1 MSYRYDDR
9 SPERLHMRRGIF
21 ILSLFCALFLCA
33 HSVLTAQLKEH
44 IFDSE
49 GKLFWVTF
57 IQGWGGGGAEETPD
71 MRLYLSAVEPTTV
84 TITDN
89 RSGATTTVSI
99 PVANR
104 SVEVDVTT
112 LFGVDFE
119 LAVENL
125 GISRKSLRIEADV
138 DLTVYGVTT
147 RLWSSDGFLA
157 LPDDVLT
164 RRYIVL
170 AYPNGM
176 NRQVQ
181 PWQQPDFDHP
191 SEFAVVATED
201 NTLVTIHPTAN
212 INGRP
217 TLDPIVVGLN
227 RGEVFFAQASLD
239 TLQDVTGTQVRS
251 TKPIAV
257 FAGNRRTSIPT
268 DVGNFRDLLVE
279 QMPPLDAWG
288 TSVILTPVFSA
299 NDFSLGFDPVAR
311 IVAAADNTTWTR
323 DGVPQPPLMGGVP
336 IEIILDESPTVIEAS
351 SPILVAQYE
360 HSNQESIANDFGLG
374 DPFMMIVPPY
384 NQFDTNYSFQSVP
397 HDLFSL
403 HFVNVVIP
411 TTDIASLRID
421 DQPVSAPFLPVPG
434 TPFSY
439 AQVELGAGAHYAYAD
454 APFGLYAYG
463 FGEANSYG
471 YPGGM
476 LLEGIVVDFQPPY
489 VNMLRRCDLLDGAL
503 IDDRITDW
511 GIDSA
516 MIVPK
521 GTKNVD
527 ATIETFEP
535 GDDSVH
541 FQAKLRDPYQDG
553 DLLIRAVDSG
563 GRSTLHQT
571 VIPGFTVGASVLGGN
586 APVQNRVA
594 SYNGASLCTEV
605 LLVNYGRFPQSVSD
619 VLMSIGSSPF
629 RLETPG
635 SFTLEPGEE
644 RIVEV
649 CFDGMPSDSLFE
661 LTVSVGD
668 SCISRDVL
676 AWQIV
681 SIVDTAGPTSFGSAG
696 PCDAGRVSVTFSE
709 PDGEFYGIASIDV
722 LDTVNARPVIRPSAG
737 SLPSPGVDLELE
749 QVDPYR
755 DMIYHVRLTDMA
767 GNISEF
773 RDTVGGFTLA
783 AYDEQSGLQAT
794 IRLDR
799 EWGADSLDY
808 LGRRCDS
815 VMLVNYGARTMS
827 LENVILSSNREY
839 SIPAAQFP
847 MTIGPGDTTLLALC
861 LEGRFAGEQI
871 DTLLLL
877 DRCGRI
883 DRVALRTPVDFG
895 LASGVDQCGQ
905 SLSVQAFAAAR
916 QTFLQ
921 TPFPNPSHGER
932 LGIDIG
938 LTRDEEVTIE
948 VLDATGIVRLRIAER
963 TAIPEGVHRL
973 SFDPTVL
980 QSGTYYCRLTTGG
993 GEVLTSRFIIQQ

>member
-1 MSYRYDDR
+1 
-9 SPERLHMRRGIF
+9 
-21 ILSLFCALFLCA
+21 
-33 HSVLTAQLKEH
+33 
-44 IFDSE
+44 
-49 GKLFWVTF
+49 
-57 IQGWGGGGAEETPD
+57 
-71 MRLYLSAVEPTTV
+71 
-84 TITDN
+84 
-89 RSGATTTVSI
+89 
-99 PVANR
+99 
-104 SVEVDVTT
+104 
-112 LFGVDFE
+112 
-119 LAVENL
+119 
-125 GISRKSLRIEADV
+125 
-138 DLTVYGVTT
+138 
-147 RLWSSDGFLA
+147 
-157 LPDDVLT
+157 
-164 RRYIVL
+164 
-170 AYPNGM
+170 
-176 NRQVQ
+176 
-181 PWQQPDFDHP
+181 
-191 SEFAVVATED
+191 
-201 NTLVTIHPTAN
+201 
-212 INGRP
+212 
-217 TLDPIVVGLN
+217 
-227 RGEVFFAQASLD
+227 
-239 TLQDVTGTQVRS
+239 
-251 TKPIAV
+251 
-257 FAGNRRTSIPT
+257 
-268 DVGNFRDLLVE
+268 
-279 QMPPLDAWG
+279 
-288 TSVILTPVFSA
+288 
-299 NDFSLGFDPVAR
+299 
-311 IVAAADNTTWTR
+311 
-323 DGVPQPPLMGGVP
+323 
-336 IEIILDESPTVIEAS
+336 
-351 SPILVAQYE
+351 
-360 HSNQESIANDFGLG
+360 
-374 DPFMMIVPPY
+374 
-384 NQFDTNYSFQSVP
+384 
-397 HDLFSL
+397 
-403 HFVNVVIP
+403 
-411 TTDIASLRID
+411 
-421 DQPVSAPFLPVPG
+421 
-434 TPFSY
+434 
-439 AQVELGAGAHYAYAD
+439 
-454 APFGLYAYG
+454 
-463 FGEANSYG
+463 
-471 YPGGM
+471 
-476 LLEGIVVDFQPPY
+476 
-489 VNMLRRCDLLDGAL
+489 
-503 IDDRITDW
+503 
-511 GIDSA
+511 
-516 MIVPK
+516 
-521 GTKNVD
+521 
-527 ATIETFEP
+527 
-535 GDDSVH
+535 
-541 FQAKLRDPYQDG
+541 
-553 DLLIRAVDSG
+553 
-563 GRSTLHQT
+563 
-571 VIPGFTVGASVLGGN
+571 
-586 APVQNRVA
+586 
-594 SYNGASLCTEV
+594 
-605 LLVNYGRFPQSVSD
+605 
-619 VLMSIGSSPF
+619 
-629 RLETPG
+629 
-635 SFTLEPGEE
+635 
-644 RIVEV
+644 
-649 CFDGMPSDSLFE
+649 MPSDSLFE

-681 SIVDTAGPTSFGSAG
+681 SIIDTAGPTSFGSAG